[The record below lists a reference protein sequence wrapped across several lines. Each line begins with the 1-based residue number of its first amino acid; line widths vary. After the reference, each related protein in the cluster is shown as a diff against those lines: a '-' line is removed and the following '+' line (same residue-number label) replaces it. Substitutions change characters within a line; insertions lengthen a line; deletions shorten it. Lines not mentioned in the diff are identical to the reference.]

1 MLSKLRAFVRQYDL
15 IHPGDT
21 VIAAVSGGADS
32 IALLFALF
40 LLREEWGIT
49 LEAAHFNHCLRGEE
63 SNRDA
68 RFVEDFCARYG
79 IPLHMCSGN
88 VVPGEKGLEAA
99 ARNARYRFLRSL
111 PGKVATAHT
120 ADDNAETVLMRLL
133 RGTGLKG
140 LGAIAPVSGNVIRPM
155 LSVTRR
161 EVEAFLGEYA
171 LAHIEDSSNGEDAF
185 LRNRIRHRIMPLLYE
200 ENPRIGEN
208 LSSMA
213 LNLRLDEA
221 CLSRLA
227 SGPMPGIEELK
238 SLPDAIRRRYLERFL
253 KENGVREPE
262 ESHLL
267 QAESLLFHWNPS
279 ASMNFPGGIVIA
291 REYDRLVRLDSPE
304 MLGNYT
310 LETETYVRE
319 LDLWVTVEEAVS
331 LEQGED
337 IFTVQTRGPLRLR
350 ARRAGDAIA
359 LSGGTR
365 SLKKLFIDRK
375 IPVSRRCRIPVVEDD
390 DGILGVYG
398 IGADRNRQASAL
410 PAKTIRFARRQKN
423 GGIDH
428 GEGYSE
434 GSHHGGA
441 NPPQGP
447 GTGCGTDQGL

>member
-99 ARNARYRFLRSL
+99 ARDARYRFLRSL

-140 LGAIAPVSGNVIRPM
+140 LGAIAPMSGNVIRPM

-161 EVEAFLGEYA
+161 EVEAFLEEYA

-428 GEGYSE
+428 GE
-434 GSHHGGA
+434 
-441 NPPQGP
+441 
-447 GTGCGTDQGL
+447 

>member
-68 RFVEDFCARYG
+68 RFVADFCAHYG

-99 ARNARYRFLRSL
+99 ARDARYRFLRSL

-161 EVEAFLGEYA
+161 EVEAFLEEYA
-171 LAHIEDSSNGEDAF
+171 LAHIEDSSNGEDTF

-310 LETETYVRE
+310 LETETYVEE
-319 LDLWVTVEEAVS
+319 LDLWVTVEDAVS
-331 LEQGED
+331 LEQGERV
-337 IFTVQTRGPLRLR
+337 FTVQPQGPLRLR

-410 PAKTIRFARRQKN
+410 PAKTIRFAPRQKS
-423 GGIDH
+423 GGTEH
-428 GEGYSE
+428 GE
-434 GSHHGGA
+434 
-441 NPPQGP
+441 
-447 GTGCGTDQGL
+447 

>member
-99 ARNARYRFLRSL
+99 ARDARYRFLRSL

-155 LSVTRR
+155 LNVTRR
-161 EVEAFLGEYA
+161 EVEAFLEEYA

-310 LETETYVRE
+310 LETETYVEE

-398 IGADRNRQASAL
+398 IGADRTRQASAL

-428 GEGYSE
+428 GE
-434 GSHHGGA
+434 
-441 NPPQGP
+441 
-447 GTGCGTDQGL
+447 

>member
-99 ARNARYRFLRSL
+99 ARDARYRFLRSL

-161 EVEAFLGEYA
+161 EVEAFLEEYA

-310 LETETYVRE
+310 LETETYVEE

-428 GEGYSE
+428 GE
-434 GSHHGGA
+434 
-441 NPPQGP
+441 
-447 GTGCGTDQGL
+447 

>member
-68 RFVEDFCARYG
+68 RFVADFCAHYG

-99 ARNARYRFLRSL
+99 ARDARYRFLRSL

-161 EVEAFLGEYA
+161 EVEAFLEEYA
-171 LAHIEDSSNGEDAF
+171 LAHIEDSSNGEDTF

-359 LSGGTR
+359 LGGGTR

-375 IPVSRRCRIPVVEDD
+375 IPAPRRCRIPVVEDD

-410 PAKTIRFARRQKN
+410 PAKTIRFAPRQKS
-423 GGIDH
+423 GGTEH
-428 GEGYSE
+428 GE
-434 GSHHGGA
+434 
-441 NPPQGP
+441 
-447 GTGCGTDQGL
+447 

>member
-68 RFVEDFCARYG
+68 RFVEDFCAHYG

-99 ARNARYRFLRSL
+99 ARDARYRFLRSL

-310 LETETYVRE
+310 LETETYVEE

-410 PAKTIRFARRQKN
+410 PAKTIRFAPRQKS
-423 GGIDH
+423 GGIEH
-428 GEGYSE
+428 GE
-434 GSHHGGA
+434 
-441 NPPQGP
+441 
-447 GTGCGTDQGL
+447 

>member
-68 RFVEDFCARYG
+68 RFVADFCAHYG

-99 ARNARYRFLRSL
+99 ARDARYRFLRSL

-161 EVEAFLGEYA
+161 EVEAFLEEYA

-359 LSGGTR
+359 LGGGTR

-375 IPVSRRCRIPVVEDD
+375 IPAPRRCRIPVVEDD

-410 PAKTIRFARRQKN
+410 PAKTIRFAPRQKS
-423 GGIDH
+423 GGTEH
-428 GEGYSE
+428 GE
-434 GSHHGGA
+434 
-441 NPPQGP
+441 
-447 GTGCGTDQGL
+447 

>member
-40 LLREEWGIT
+40 LLREEWGII

-68 RFVEDFCARYG
+68 RFVADFCAHYG

-99 ARNARYRFLRSL
+99 ARDARYRFLRSL

-161 EVEAFLGEYA
+161 EVEAFLEEYA
-171 LAHIEDSSNGEDAF
+171 LAHIEDSSNGEDTF

-350 ARRAGDAIA
+350 ARRSGDAIA

-410 PAKTIRFARRQKN
+410 PAKTIRFAPRQKS
-423 GGIDH
+423 GGTEH
-428 GEGYSE
+428 GE
-434 GSHHGGA
+434 
-441 NPPQGP
+441 
-447 GTGCGTDQGL
+447 

>member
-68 RFVEDFCARYG
+68 RFVADFCAHYG

-88 VVPGEKGLEAA
+88 GVPGEKGLEAA
-99 ARNARYRFLRSL
+99 ARDARYRFLRSL

-310 LETETYVRE
+310 LEKETYVEE
-319 LDLWVTVEEAVS
+319 LDLWVTVEDAIS
-331 LEQGED
+331 LEQGEHV
-337 IFTVQTRGPLRLR
+337 FTVQPRGPLRLR
-350 ARRAGDAIA
+350 ARRSGDAIA

>member
-99 ARNARYRFLRSL
+99 ARDARYRFLRSL

-155 LSVTRR
+155 LNVTRR
-161 EVEAFLGEYA
+161 EVEAFLEEYA

-279 ASMNFPGGIVIA
+279 ASMNFPGGIVFA

-410 PAKTIRFARRQKN
+410 PAKTIRFAPRQKS
-423 GGIDH
+423 GGTEH
-428 GEGYSE
+428 GE
-434 GSHHGGA
+434 
-441 NPPQGP
+441 
-447 GTGCGTDQGL
+447 

>member
-68 RFVEDFCARYG
+68 RFVADFCAHYG

-99 ARNARYRFLRSL
+99 ARDARYRFLRSL

-161 EVEAFLGEYA
+161 EVEAFLEEYA
-171 LAHIEDSSNGEDAF
+171 LAHIEDSSNGEDTF

>member
-1 MLSKLRAFVRQYDL
+1 MLTKLRAFVRQYDL
-15 IHPGDT
+15 IRPEDR

-32 IALLFALF
+32 IALLFALY
-40 LLREEWGIT
+40 LLREEWGIR

-68 RFVEDFCARYG
+68 RFVADFCARYE
-79 IPLHMCSGN
+79 IPLHMGTEH

-99 ARNARYRFLRSL
+99 ARDARYRFLRTL

-161 EVEAFLGEYA
+161 EVEAFLEEYA
-171 LAHIEDSSNGEDAF
+171 LPHVEDSSNGEDAF
-185 LRNRIRHRIMPLLYE
+185 LRNRIRHRIMPLLYG

-213 LNLRLDEA
+213 LNLRLDED
-221 CLSRLA
+221 CLSGLA
-227 SGPMPGIEELK
+227 SGPMPAIGELK
-238 SLPDAIRRRYLERFL
+238 ALPAAIRRRYLERFL
-253 KENGVREPE
+253 KESGVREPE
-262 ESHLL
+262 ESHIL

-291 REYDRLVRLDSPE
+291 REYDRLIRSDSRE
-304 MLGNYT
+304 TLADYT
-310 LETETYVRE
+310 LEEEIYVQE

-337 IFTVQTRGPLRLR
+337 VFTVQTRGPLRLR

-359 LSGGTR
+359 LGGGTR

-375 IPVSRRCRIPVVEDD
+375 IPAPRRCRIPVVEDD

-410 PAKTIRFARRQKN
+410 PAKTIRFAPRQKS
-423 GGIDH
+423 GGTEH
-428 GEGYSE
+428 GE
-434 GSHHGGA
+434 
-441 NPPQGP
+441 
-447 GTGCGTDQGL
+447 

>member
-68 RFVEDFCARYG
+68 RFVADFCAHYG

-99 ARNARYRFLRSL
+99 ARDARYRFLRSL

>member
-99 ARNARYRFLRSL
+99 ARDARYRFLRSL

-161 EVEAFLGEYA
+161 EVEAFLEEYA
-171 LAHIEDSSNGEDAF
+171 LAHIEDSSNGEDTF

-331 LEQGED
+331 LEQGERV
-337 IFTVQTRGPLRLR
+337 FTVQPQGPLRLR

-390 DGILGVYG
+390 GGILGVYG
-398 IGADRNRQASAL
+398 IGADRTRQASAL

>member
-68 RFVEDFCARYG
+68 RFVADFCAHYG

-99 ARNARYRFLRSL
+99 ARDARYRFLRSL

-161 EVEAFLGEYA
+161 EVEAFLEEYA

-279 ASMNFPGGIVIA
+279 ASMNCPGGIVIA

-310 LETETYVRE
+310 LETETYVEE
-319 LDLWVTVEEAVS
+319 LDLWVTVEDAVS
-331 LEQGED
+331 LEQGERV
-337 IFTVQTRGPLRLR
+337 FTVQLQGPLRLR

-410 PAKTIRFARRQKN
+410 PAKTIRFAPRQKS
-423 GGIDH
+423 GGTEH
-428 GEGYSE
+428 GE
-434 GSHHGGA
+434 
-441 NPPQGP
+441 
-447 GTGCGTDQGL
+447 

>member
-68 RFVEDFCARYG
+68 RFVEDFCAHYG

-99 ARNARYRFLRSL
+99 ARDARYRFLRSL

-410 PAKTIRFARRQKN
+410 PAKTIRFAPRQKS
-423 GGIDH
+423 GGTEH
-428 GEGYSE
+428 GE
-434 GSHHGGA
+434 
-441 NPPQGP
+441 
-447 GTGCGTDQGL
+447 

>member
-68 RFVEDFCARYG
+68 RFVADFCAHYG

-99 ARNARYRFLRSL
+99 ARDARYRFLRSL

-161 EVEAFLGEYA
+161 EGEAFLEEYA
-171 LAHIEDSSNGEDAF
+171 LAHIEDSSNGEDTF

-310 LETETYVRE
+310 LETETYVEE
-319 LDLWVTVEEAVS
+319 LDLWVTVEDAVS
-331 LEQGED
+331 LEQGERV
-337 IFTVQTRGPLRLR
+337 FTVQPQGPLRLR

>member
-68 RFVEDFCARYG
+68 RFVADFCAHYG

-99 ARNARYRFLRSL
+99 ARDARYRFLRSL

-161 EVEAFLGEYA
+161 QVEAFLEEYA
-171 LAHIEDSSNGEDAF
+171 LAHIEDSSNGEDTF

-221 CLSRLA
+221 CLSRPA

-238 SLPDAIRRRYLERFL
+238 ALPAAIRRRYLERFL

-310 LETETYVRE
+310 LEKETYVEE
-319 LDLWVTVEEAVS
+319 LDLWVTVEDAIS
-331 LEQGED
+331 LEQGEHV
-337 IFTVQTRGPLRLR
+337 FTVQPQGPLRLR

-375 IPVSRRCRIPVVEDD
+375 IPASRRCRIPVVEDD
-390 DGILGVYG
+390 GGILGVYG
-398 IGADRNRQASAL
+398 IGADRTRQASAL

>member
-68 RFVEDFCARYG
+68 RFVADFCAHYG

-99 ARNARYRFLRSL
+99 ARDARYRFLRSL

-161 EVEAFLGEYA
+161 EVEAFLEEYA

-310 LETETYVRE
+310 LETETYVEE
-319 LDLWVTVEEAVS
+319 LDLWVTVEDAVS
-331 LEQGED
+331 LEQGERV
-337 IFTVQTRGPLRLR
+337 FTVQPQGPLRLR

>member
-40 LLREEWGIT
+40 LLREEWGII

-68 RFVEDFCARYG
+68 RFVADFCAHYG

-99 ARNARYRFLRSL
+99 ARDARYRFLRTL

-161 EVEAFLGEYA
+161 EVEAFLEEYA

-291 REYDRLVRLDSPE
+291 REYDRLIRSDSRE
-304 MLGNYT
+304 TLADYT
-310 LETETYVRE
+310 LEEETYVQE

-337 IFTVQTRGPLRLR
+337 VFTVQTRGPLRLR
-350 ARRAGDAIA
+350 ARRSGDAIA

-410 PAKTIRFARRQKN
+410 PAKTIRFAPRQKS
-423 GGIDH
+423 GGTEH
-428 GEGYSE
+428 GE
-434 GSHHGGA
+434 
-441 NPPQGP
+441 
-447 GTGCGTDQGL
+447 

>member
-99 ARNARYRFLRSL
+99 ARDARYRFLRSL

-161 EVEAFLGEYA
+161 EVEAFLEEYA

-365 SLKKLFIDRK
+365 SLKKMFIDRK

-410 PAKTIRFARRQKN
+410 PAKTIRFAPRQKS
-423 GGIDH
+423 GGTEH
-428 GEGYSE
+428 GE
-434 GSHHGGA
+434 
-441 NPPQGP
+441 
-447 GTGCGTDQGL
+447 

>member
-99 ARNARYRFLRSL
+99 ARDARYRFLRSL

-161 EVEAFLGEYA
+161 EVEAFLEEYA

-310 LETETYVRE
+310 LETETYVEE
-319 LDLWVTVEEAVS
+319 LDLWVTVEDAVS
-331 LEQGED
+331 LEQGERV
-337 IFTVQTRGPLRLR
+337 FTVQPQGPLRLR

>member
-68 RFVEDFCARYG
+68 RFVADFCAHYG

-99 ARNARYRFLRSL
+99 ARDARYRFLRSL

-161 EVEAFLGEYA
+161 EVEAFLEEYA
-171 LAHIEDSSNGEDAF
+171 LAHIEDSSNGEDTF

-410 PAKTIRFARRQKN
+410 PAKTIRFAPRQKS
-423 GGIDH
+423 GGTEH
-428 GEGYSE
+428 GE
-434 GSHHGGA
+434 
-441 NPPQGP
+441 
-447 GTGCGTDQGL
+447 

>member
-40 LLREEWGIT
+40 LLREEWGII

-68 RFVEDFCARYG
+68 RFVADFCAHYG
-79 IPLHMCSGN
+79 IHLHMGSEN

-99 ARNARYRFLRSL
+99 ARDARYRFLRSL

-161 EVEAFLGEYA
+161 EVEAFLEEYA

-310 LETETYVRE
+310 LEKETYVEE
-319 LDLWVTVEEAVS
+319 LDLWVTVEDAIS
-331 LEQGED
+331 LEQGEHV
-337 IFTVQTRGPLRLR
+337 FTVQPRGPLRLR
-350 ARRAGDAIA
+350 ARRSGDAIA

-428 GEGYSE
+428 GE
-434 GSHHGGA
+434 
-441 NPPQGP
+441 
-447 GTGCGTDQGL
+447 

>member
-99 ARNARYRFLRSL
+99 ARDARYRFLRSL

-161 EVEAFLGEYA
+161 EVEAFLEEYA
-171 LAHIEDSSNGEDAF
+171 LAHIEDSSNGEDTF

-310 LETETYVRE
+310 LEKETYVEE
-319 LDLWVTVEEAVS
+319 LDLWVTVEDAIS
-331 LEQGED
+331 LEQGEHV
-337 IFTVQTRGPLRLR
+337 FTVQPRGPLRLR
-350 ARRAGDAIA
+350 ARRSGDAIA

>member
-99 ARNARYRFLRSL
+99 ARDARYRFLRSL

-161 EVEAFLGEYA
+161 EVEAFLEEYA
-171 LAHIEDSSNGEDAF
+171 LAHIEDSSNGEDTF

-310 LETETYVRE
+310 LETETYVEE
-319 LDLWVTVEEAVS
+319 LDLWVTVEDAVS
-331 LEQGED
+331 LEQGERV
-337 IFTVQTRGPLRLR
+337 FTVQPQGPLRLR

-428 GEGYSE
+428 GE
-434 GSHHGGA
+434 
-441 NPPQGP
+441 
-447 GTGCGTDQGL
+447 

>member
-99 ARNARYRFLRSL
+99 ARDARYRFLRSL

-161 EVEAFLGEYA
+161 EVEAFLEEYA
-171 LAHIEDSSNGEDAF
+171 LAHIEDSSNGEDTF

-375 IPVSRRCRIPVVEDD
+375 IPASRRCRIPVVEDD
-390 DGILGVYG
+390 GGILGVYG
-398 IGADRNRQASAL
+398 IGADRTRQASAL

>member
-63 SNRDA
+63 SKRDA

-99 ARNARYRFLRSL
+99 ARDARYRFLRSL

-161 EVEAFLGEYA
+161 EVEAFLEEYA
-171 LAHIEDSSNGEDAF
+171 LAHIEDSSNGEDTF

-262 ESHLL
+262 EGHLL

-310 LETETYVRE
+310 LETETYVEE
-319 LDLWVTVEEAVS
+319 LDLWVTVEDAVS
-331 LEQGED
+331 LEQGEHV
-337 IFTVQTRGPLRLR
+337 FTVQPQGPLRLR

-375 IPVSRRCRIPVVEDD
+375 IPASRRCRIPVVEDD
-390 DGILGVYG
+390 GGILGVYG

-410 PAKTIRFARRQKN
+410 PAKTIRFVRR
-423 GGIDH
+423 
-428 GEGYSE
+428 
-434 GSHHGGA
+434 
-441 NPPQGP
+441 
-447 GTGCGTDQGL
+447 